1 MPEFGNPRIPWIFSM
16 RGIRC
21 VDGFALGLFTSRS
34 ESGLASVKPP
44 LVGVLRVARI
54 PQTLPGLRIRTTVRV
69 FLPEWTFSNCRTG
82 LWFCKL

>member
-44 LVGVLRVARI
+44 LVGGAACREDPADFARFAYQDDRAGFSAGVDVFKLSDWFVVL
-54 PQTLPGLRIRTTVRV
+54 
-69 FLPEWTFSNCRTG
+69 
-82 LWFCKL
+82 